1 MPYIYI
7 VSQSL
12 RFPKTHSGNTEE
24 VDFESS
30 WALYVCNIHRHLGM
44 YLTANSIKEV

>member
-12 RFPKTHSGNTEE
+12 RFPKTHSRNTEE
-24 VDFESS
+24 VDFAWE
-30 WALYVCNIHRHLGM
+30 
-44 YLTANSIKEV
+44 TARRGCGVVGG